1 MASQGKQC
9 QTEPMKEEETMFQA
23 ETTALKNGQIFKICK
38 Q

>member
-9 QTEPMKEEETMFQA
+9 QTEPMKEETMFQA